1 MNGVDVVEIMELN
14 RKIFERL
21 SELRKEK
28 MEKEISFKGI
38 LQDESFS
45 NNPIQPKHYGGAEN
59 LYEAIKV
66 IRAWNLNFELGNVLK
81 YISRAGKKEGNSTL
95 QDLKKAKWYLDS
107 EIEKLE
113 NK

>member
-1 MNGVDVVEIMELN
+1 MNGVDVIEIMELN

-45 NNPIQPKHYGGAEN
+45 NNPIQPKHYGGSEN

-66 IRAWNLNFELGNVLK
+66 IDAWQLDFVEGNILK
-81 YISRAGKKEGNSTL
+81 YLSRYKLKNGIE
-95 QDLKKAKWYLDS
+95 DLKKAQWYMEHLVNR
-107 EIEKLE
+107 EAK
-113 NK
+113 K